1 MATADLVDKFRLP
14 PFIVGLILF
23 VLALLV
29 DVVGPSVLPKP
40 VPKPGGSVDSAMSKA
55 LKSSGMSDDEINDA
69 RKNASSLPDEAPG
82 LGIKYLALL
91 DGLVVY
97 SVLLMAMALL
107 LPDRL
112 QGRLQGI
119 LSLIVSLLGV
129 IGSIL
134 LIIVAFILLM
144 VMVAMFLAVPFGTI
158 AYLAIYGSFNTGAA
172 TAVLGVLMLLKLAAC
187 VCLLIAHPRFLQ
199 NKGLVFLIL
208 TALLGQF
215 LLTILHAIVPGI
227 LCSITDTLGAIIIAI
242 LAAIWLILMLV
253 FSIISIVKAVV

>member
-1 MATADLVDKFRLP
+1 MGTADLVDRFRLV
-14 PFIVGLILF
+14 PFVVGLVLF

-29 DVVGPSVLPKP
+29 DVVGPSVLPTP
-40 VPKPGGSVDSAMSKA
+40 PKGGPSVESAMSQA
-55 LKSSGMSDDEINDA
+55 LKKSGMSDDEIRDA
-69 RKNASSLPDEAPG
+69 TQNAKKLSSEAPG
-82 LGIKYLALL
+82 LGIQYLALL

-107 LPDRL
+107 LPDRV

-158 AYLAIYGSFNTGAA
+158 AYLAIYGSFDTGGA
-172 TAVLGVLMLLKLAAC
+172 TAVLSILLLLKLAAS
-187 VCLLIAHPRFLQ
+187 VCLLLAHPRFLQ

-215 LLTILHAIVPGI
+215 LLTILHAVVPGI
-227 LCSITDTLGAIIIAI
+227 LCSITDTLGAIVIAI
-242 LAAIWLILMLV
+242 LAAIWLIVMFV